1 MRKPDVDL
9 RALNT
14 LLTGIFGS
22 QQEFTCQR
30 TATGSST
37 QVYRVDRGTETF
49 YVRIAEEEQASLAP
63 EAELHRALC
72 AAGVR
77 VPAVVHYEPF
87 DQTLA
92 RSVMV
97 TTEVSGSPL
106 SGVTSTKSVAEIGRA
121 AGRDLARIHQI
132 PVHGFG
138 WVRRE
143 HDQPGWPLG
152 AEHRT
157 YAEYVDPSS
166 VAGPLAGVG
175 LSTGQVRTVELL
187 LQEAVETGPAG
198 GVGSVAHGDFDA
210 GHIFEQDGAYTGLI
224 DFGEIRG
231 TDYTFDF
238 ATICLNVEEA
248 PPAAQ
253 LLRLVE
259 EGYAEVRALPN
270 DHPRRLYLACVLSAA
285 HRLSTWYERDGER
298 AFDGWFFRW
307 IRDCLL
313 GMLET
318 GRVPT
323 AG

>member
-9 RALNT
+9 RALNVM
-14 LLTGIFGS
+14 LAGIFGTR
-22 QQEFTCQR
+22 QEVTCER
-30 TATGSST
+30 TPTGSST

-63 EAELHRALC
+63 EAELHRALH

-77 VPAVVHYEPF
+77 VPAVVHFEPF
-87 DQTLA
+87 DRTLA

-97 TTEVSGSPL
+97 TTEVPGSPL
-106 SGVTSTKSVAEIGRA
+106 SAATSTESVAEIGRA
-121 AGRDLARIHQI
+121 AGRDLARIHRV

-143 HDQPGWPLG
+143 HDRAGWPLRG
-152 AEHRT
+152 EHRT
-157 YAEYVDPSS
+157 YAEYVDPLV
-166 VAGPLAGVG
+166 VAAGLAGIG
-175 LSTGQVRTVELL
+175 LSAGQVRTVERL
-187 LQEAVETGPAG
+187 LQEAVETGPTAG
-198 GVGSVAHGDFDA
+198 TGSVAHGDFDA

-238 ATICLNVEEA
+238 ATICLNVEEF

-259 EGYAEVRALPN
+259 EGYGEVRALPD

-307 IRDCLL
+307 IRDCLV
-313 GMLET
+313 GMLES

>member
-9 RALNT
+9 RGLNAL
-14 LLTGIFGS
+14 LVEIFGP
-22 QQEFTCQR
+22 QQEFTCRR
-30 TATGSST
+30 TPTGSST

-49 YVRIAEEEQASLAP
+49 YVRVAEEEQASLAP
-63 EAELHRALC
+63 EAELHRALH

-87 DQTLA
+87 DHTLA
-92 RSVMV
+92 RSIMV
-97 TTEVSGSPL
+97 TTEVHGAPMSA
-106 SGVTSTKSVAEIGRA
+106 STPTRAVAEIGRS
-121 AGRDLARIHQI
+121 AGRDLARIHGV

-143 HDQPGWPLG
+143 HDRAGWPLR

-157 YAEYVDPSS
+157 YAEYVDPSA
-166 VAGPLAGVG
+166 VAGALAGIG
-175 LSTGQVRTVELL
+175 FSTDQVRAIERL
-187 LQEAVETGPAG
+187 LQEAVETGPTA

-210 GHIFEQDGAYTGLI
+210 SHIFENDGSYTGLI

-238 ATICLNVEEA
+238 ATLCLNAEEV
-248 PPAAQ
+248 PPAGK
-253 LLRLVE
+253 LLGFVE
-259 EGYAEVRALPN
+259 EGYAEVRALPD
-270 DHPRRLYLACVLSAA
+270 DHTRRIYLAGVLSAA

-307 IRDCLL
+307 IRDCLV
-313 GMLET
+313 GMLES